1 MRYIKVENNTSTD
14 YSIEQL
20 FIDHSTATI
29 YKNTQ
34 MPNEQLLANYNV
46 YPLVTEAPPQL
57 NEDETA
63 TESTAEFRD
72 GEWHQ
77 TWTVRKLTESEI
89 QHIIDNRTSVVDLD
103 SIDTDI
109 EKETAGFF
117 ASTELQEQRYETCKG
132 CDAFTAL
139 KTCRECGCIMPLK
152 IKIAGA
158 ACPLDKW

>member
-1 MRYIKVENNTSTD
+1 MRYIKVESNTPTD

-20 FIDHSTATI
+20 LIDHPNATI

-46 YPLVTEAPPQL
+46 YPLITEAQPQF
-57 NEDETA
+57 NEDETVE
-63 TESTAEFRD
+63 ESTPEFKQ

-77 TWTVRKLTESEI
+77 TWKIRKLSAAEI
-89 QHIIDNRTSVVDLD
+89 QEIVESRTSTVALD
-103 SIDTDI
+103 SIDT
-109 EKETAGFF
+109 ENEAAGFF
-117 ASTELQEQRYETCKG
+117 ASEELQEQRYETCKG

-139 KTCRECGCIMPLK
+139 KTCKECGCIMPLK

>member
-1 MRYIKVENNTSTD
+1 MRHIKVENNTPTD

-20 FIDHSTATI
+20 FIDHPTATI

-34 MPNEQLLANYNV
+34 MPNEQLLAAYNV
-46 YPLVTEAPPQL
+46 YPLITEAQPQL

-63 TESTAEFRD
+63 EESTPEFRQ

-77 TWTVRKLTESEI
+77 TWKTRKLSEEEI
-89 QHIIDNRTSVVDLD
+89 QEIVKSRESFLDL
-103 SIDTDI
+103 SNVNIT
-109 EKETAGFF
+109 EETISFLA
-117 ASTELQEQRYETCKG
+117 TKELQEQRYEICKN

-139 KTCRECGCIMPLK
+139 KTCKECGCIMPLK
-152 IKIAGA
+152 IKIASA